1 MKKAVGPLNQYLEIA
16 KEYAAL
22 GKQFLNSK
30 AGLVVKLLFTL
41 GILTLFFFQIDFEKL
56 TSTVTD
62 FKWSFLILAVV
73 MMVLRNVISAWRF
86 QVMSAYI
93 SKVPLLTYTKHYLI
107 ASMFNI
113 FLPST
118 VGGDALRVFM
128 ADKEGVPKKKG
139 LMLVLCERFIGLYA
153 FGILCFAGSL
163 FMPLP
168 WHIQLG
174 VLGIAVVFSI
184 GFWFIFFKKTTASFI
199 PQAFIEMK
207 KRKDII
213 YKVLAISVF
222 YQFFSIT
229 IRYVLALMF
238 GIDISIIPFI
248 VFIPLINLITMIPLS
263 IGGMGFRELGFV
275 YFFSEVAGYS
285 TEVAALLAIGAYIL
299 IIGTGIIGAIVYFYE
314 SVILGIKYQ
323 LKNN

>member
-1 MKKAVGPLNQYLEIA
+1 MKKAAGPLNQYINIG

-22 GKQFLNSK
+22 GQQFLNSK

-56 TSTVTD
+56 TDTVTD
-62 FKWSFLILAVV
+62 FKWTFLLLAIV

-93 SKVPLLTYTKHYLI
+93 HKVPLLTLTKHYLI

-118 VGGDALRVFM
+118 IGGDALRVFM
-128 ADKEGVPKKKG
+128 ADKEGIPKKKG

-153 FGILCFAGSL
+153 FGILCFLGSL

-168 WHIQLG
+168 WHLRLG
-174 VLGIAVVFSI
+174 VIGIAIVFSI

-199 PQAFIEMK
+199 PQAFIEMRK
-207 KRKDII
+207 HKDII
-213 YKVLAISVF
+213 YKALAISLF
-222 YQFFSIT
+222 YQFFSILV
-229 IRYVLALMF
+229 RYILALMF
-238 GIDISIIPFI
+238 GIEIALAPFV
-248 VFIPLINLITMIPLS
+248 VFIPLINFVTMIPLS

-285 TEVAALLAIGAYIL
+285 TEIAALLAVGAYIL